1 MAPELFTETGALRPT
16 EASDIY
22 ALSMT
27 FLTIVT
33 GRLPFSEYG
42 SYFGRS
48 SASHKGIH
56 PPKPEE
62 MIALTKNQ
70 ADSLWVLLTSM
81 WDDDPS
87 ARPQGMFVYDY
98 LKRRLRSH
106 RVNMPVDSTG
116 TIKLNSRTRTTSVM
130 APLIPQQSPFANE
143 AVPAK
148 PPGNLHRAKSNFH
161 SRFSRIRYIDVTY
174 RPPQGVFC
182 AIKTEARVFGRNFV
196 TGPTKSLINMD
207 SATNTVVIRPPAPHT
222 HPRLCSWR
230 NPRRIGAARFVHI
243 V

>member
-1 MAPELFTETGALRPT
+1 MRKILQGAADGLAYLHSQDPPAIHGNIHPNNVLINAEGEAVLCDFGIGRLRHAVHDSSFTIRASGKWRYMAPELFTETGALRPT

-33 GRLPFSEYG
+33 GRPPFSEHG
-42 SYFGRS
+42 SYFGHS
-48 SASHKGIH
+48 SASHKGIR

-87 ARPQGMFVYDY
+87 ARPRGTFVYDY
-98 LKRRLRSH
+98 LKRRLQSD
-106 RVNMPVDSTG
+106 RVGMPVDSTG
-116 TIKLNSRTRTTSVM
+116 TVKLKSRTRTMSVM
-130 APLIPQQSPFANE
+130 TASTAQQLPFDDR

-148 PPGNLHRAKSNFH
+148 PPGNLHRAKN
-161 SRFSRIRYIDVTY
+161 
-174 RPPQGVFC
+174 RP
-182 AIKTEARVFGRNFV
+182 RVFSV
-196 TGPTKSLINMD
+196 PST
-207 SATNTVVIRPPAPHT
+207 
-222 HPRLCSWR
+222 PRLE
-230 NPRRIGAARFVHI
+230 
-243 V
+243 